1 MSRMSGK
8 SRSGTSSGDKV
19 KLLLAFGLLIIAA
32 LVLAWYYEVLP
43 GFGPAKPP
51 PPTPEVTRQTEESQ
65 QIQQKEALRKDVTTA
80 GS

>member
-1 MSRMSGK
+1 MSSK
-8 SRSGTSSGDKV
+8 SSGTSSGDKI
-19 KLLLAFGLLIIAA
+19 KLLVAVGLFLVAG

-51 PPTPEVTRQTEESQ
+51 PPTPDQAAQIEESKK
-65 QIQQKEALRKDVTTA
+65 IQQKEALRKDVTTA